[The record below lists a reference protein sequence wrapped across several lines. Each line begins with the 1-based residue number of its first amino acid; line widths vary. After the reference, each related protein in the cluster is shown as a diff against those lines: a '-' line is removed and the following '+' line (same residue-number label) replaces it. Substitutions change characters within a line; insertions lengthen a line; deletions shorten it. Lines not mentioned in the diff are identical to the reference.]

1 MKLLWFLLVVAV
13 AAQLDDIEEEELEE
27 PYNEEDYEHSKNK
40 RNIDDFEHSRT
51 RRDIENGDPYEE
63 IFRTRRD
70 IHEPFE
76 EHSGAR
82 RDINGDY
89 KENYRTRRDVH
100 EGPFEEHIRVKRCTY
115 EDVPISR
122 VRRSVRTP
130 RQVHQYEV
138 HEFTDGDSYPSP
150 PYEEMLAAS
159 AEHYHKVYA
168 APNTRPDVSVPVVYR
183 PVPSV
188 LSPVP
193 YKQARQISQPLHTQP
208 HQTPVQASYAKIQT
222 PQVPQYSQNL
232 LAKPQVHQL
241 TQPSNPVALTHQQP
255 FLVPVKSS
263 IRVANAPNSFQ
274 SSLGIIQAKV
284 PLSSEVAVA
293 TVEEIPLLKDQQEAA
308 AVVKHHK
315 HATGHTQ
322 GGGHSKH
329 AQHDAHKGGKSSS
342 GFKHDHHVDK
352 GAKGFKTDELHRKEY
367 EEAEGKKKK
376 HHDKADHKGSH
387 EEEAHGH
394 KGSKFD
400 EKKGHKK
407 GHKTK
412 GYHNKY
418 HKDEFHKEHKF
429 YDDYHK
435 SGEHHRYGKFNA
447 KHASNES
454 GKKKAHHVNAGHDF
468 VERGKKGY
476 SNKGHLDADHKG
488 YNGKQGHEEHHEK
501 HSSHGKKGGKEG
513 GSHWKHAKN

>member
-1 MKLLWFLLVVAV
+1 MKLLWLLLVVAV
-13 AAQLDDIEEEELEE
+13 AAQLDDTIEEEELED
-27 PYNEEDYEHSKNK
+27 PYNEEDYEHSRDK
-40 RNIDDFEHSRT
+40 RNIDDEHSRT
-51 RRDIENGDPYEE
+51 RRDIEDDDPYEE
-63 IFRTRRD
+63 IYRTRRD
-70 IHEPFE
+70 IHGPFE
-76 EHSGAR
+76 DHSRAGR
-82 RDINGDY
+82 EINGDY
-89 KENYRTRRDVH
+89 EENYRTRRHVQ

-115 EDVPISR
+115 EDVPLSR
-122 VRRSVRTP
+122 VRRSLRTP

-138 HEFTDGDSYPSP
+138 HEFTDGESYPSP

-168 APNTRPDVSVPVVYR
+168 APNTRPD
-183 PVPSV
+183 
-188 LSPVP
+188 
-193 YKQARQISQPLHTQP
+193 
-208 HQTPVQASYAKIQT
+208 
-222 PQVPQYSQNL
+222 
-232 LAKPQVHQL
+232 
-241 TQPSNPVALTHQQP
+241 
-255 FLVPVKSS
+255 
-263 IRVANAPNSFQ
+263 
-274 SSLGIIQAKV
+274 
-284 PLSSEVAVA
+284 
-293 TVEEIPLLKDQQEAA
+293 
-308 AVVKHHK
+308 
-315 HATGHTQ
+315 
-322 GGGHSKH
+322 
-329 AQHDAHKGGKSSS
+329 SSS

-387 EEEAHGH
+387 EEQAHGH

-513 GSHWKHAKN
+513 GSHWKHVKN